1 MTGGRPVGQVRR
13 APYTVPTLQ
22 HRHRDPEL
30 GRILPGLGGHGTPR
44 QTQRSDEERE
54 HEGGAAWKAVNHNP

>member
-1 MTGGRPVGQVRR
+1 
-13 APYTVPTLQ
+13 VPTLQ

-54 HEGGAAWKAVNHNP
+54 HEGGAAWEAVNHNP